1 MIISHKSKFVFVSVP
16 KTAST
21 SIRDCLKDHADAWYH
36 GDKKNC
42 IIYQPTT
49 AKFRVKVFEHARLSD
64 IEELL
69 MPNKYSSFCFV
80 RNPFDI
86 ALSNYLFFQKSI
98 EFWDKEP
105 KEKSLFIDVYN
116 SYINTL
122 SESSTFAEWIKNK
135 KKQGWLEAY
144 NWETEQ
150 SYWTKEVDH
159 IGRFENL
166 QQDFDTICK
175 KIGIPQQKLSHKNAT
190 KHKLYTEYYDDEAR
204 EIVAE
209 KYAKDIEN
217 FGYKFGE

>member
-1 MIISHKSKFVFVSVP
+1 M
-16 KTAST
+16 
-21 SIRDCLKDHADAWYH
+21 
-36 GDKKNC
+36 
-42 IIYQPTT
+42 
-49 AKFRVKVFEHARLSD
+49 
-64 IEELL
+64 
-69 MPNKYSSFCFV
+69 
-80 RNPFDI
+80 
-86 ALSNYLFFQKSI
+86 SNYLFFQKSI